1 MRTSNLMN
9 IEKEND
15 KIKITFQNVKIENI
29 NKWDIKS

>member
-15 KIKITFQNVKIENI
+15 KIKITFQNDKIENI